1 MKPMN
6 VVPLIAMLLLVVIL
20 ILWFGGY
27 LV

>member
-1 MKPMN
+1 MKPIN
-6 VVPLIAMLLLVVIL
+6 VVPLIAMLVLVVIL